1 MGIEPT
7 WDFVEPH
14 AGFEDQER
22 HQAALHLRTPSREP
36 QSGPRGCPEAS
47 ALVRAQ
53 PLQGLGF
60 AAPRRLTA
68 VSCSAFMGDW
78 AARFNSIMVE
88 PSVVF
93 GLDNTG

>member
-1 MGIEPT
+1 
-7 WDFVEPH
+7 
-14 AGFEDQER
+14 
-22 HQAALHLRTPSREP
+22 
-36 QSGPRGCPEAS
+36 
-47 ALVRAQ
+47 
-53 PLQGLGF
+53 LGF